1 MNSGFRPLPKAMP
14 FWERVNIMIK
24 RGEAKDTS
32 EAVRLLRPPKVVKS
46 SINEREARFQAAQ
59 QRNPYKD

>member
-1 MNSGFRPLPKAMP
+1 MNSGFRPLPKTMP

-32 EAVRLLRPPKVVKS
+32 DAVRMLRPAHPKR
-46 SINEREARFQAAQ
+46 NPAAEREARFHAAQ